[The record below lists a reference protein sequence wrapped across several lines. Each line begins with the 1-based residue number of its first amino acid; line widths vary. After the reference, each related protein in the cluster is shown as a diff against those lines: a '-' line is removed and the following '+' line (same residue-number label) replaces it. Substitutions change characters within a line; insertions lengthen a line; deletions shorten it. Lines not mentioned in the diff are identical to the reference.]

1 MIDYLPFVTGSQ
13 EGAFFILGLTAA
25 LGLPP
30 SPRHSQHTF
39 LSLPLPGSCACY
51 YLPEVLGSPLP
62 ETMDDVL
69 YLRER
74 KPYCGCCCAWTLY
87 QEEEEDWQVRYTAT
101 TTEH

>member
-25 LGLPP
+25 LGLSPSPPP
-30 SPRHSQHTF
+30 SPF
-39 LSLPLPGSCACY
+39 PPLPGSCACY
-51 YLPEVLGSPLP
+51 YLPECLGSPLP

-87 QEEEEDWQVRYTAT
+87 QEEEEDWQLGQEDDFLLAKSV
-101 TTEH
+101 